1 MIMGYFLIVC
11 HFFIVTCSEAEITAA
26 EEKRLK
32 GDQAPETVD
41 EFEALVRTSP
51 NSSLVWI
58 KYMAF
63 LVQLADVDKARAIA
77 ERFESYLCLM
87 NFEVMVREAQVSL
100 QNINVVYWLFIGL
113 CCHCCRALQTINY
126 REEGEKLNVWIAYL
140 NLENV
145 YGNPPKVLTNFW
157 KNSLITWC

>member
-1 MIMGYFLIVC
+1 VNC
-11 HFFIVTCSEAEITAA
+11 HCSEAEITAA

-63 LVQLADVDKARAIA
+63 LLQLADVEKARAVA
-77 ERFESYLCLM
+77 ERL
-87 NFEVMVREAQVSL
+87 
-100 QNINVVYWLFIGL
+100 NITY
-113 CCHCCRALQTINY
+113 TY
-126 REEGEKLNVWIAYL
+126 
-140 NLENV
+140 
-145 YGNPPKVLTNFW
+145 
-157 KNSLITWC
+157 